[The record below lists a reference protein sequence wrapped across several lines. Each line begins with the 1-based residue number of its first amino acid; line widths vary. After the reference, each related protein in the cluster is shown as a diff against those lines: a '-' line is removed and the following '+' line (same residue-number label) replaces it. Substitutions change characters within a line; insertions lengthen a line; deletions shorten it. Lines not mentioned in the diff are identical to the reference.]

1 MDFNILFNSRYPKRV
16 SFQNGINIK
25 MLVYSVFHAQSS
37 ASADLH
43 TGSTPQS
50 GLATFQMLHSHGG
63 QRKSRPE
70 PE

>member
-1 MDFNILFNSRYPKRV
+1 
-16 SFQNGINIK
+16 